1 MSLGDVVRP
10 GIRSLIRCQVR
21 ADRNRRTTISANDFR
36 LRLYRAREP
45 LAGCWYFF
53 LVTPCR
59 IRTRR
64 NSKKSIP
71 YRCARPT
78 CRISISVDAP
88 CYYPIVF
95 VSRQK
100 APPRVPETGGGNGP
114 ATGKGPV
121 ERRMGKGRGGGVWKI
136 KEFCEFDDG
145 NDFRQVTAAGLGAY
159 TWRSLFGVGGGEGG
173 GRGRSRKR
181 RLILMEPA
189 DARCCVTPGGIR
201 SILLA
206 ALWLMNG
213 WSRTHVYKTRIQ
225 APSLPHA
232 KPYPFMASRSYIERG
247 AVGRVFFFLFTPFYF
262 SFIFRLQRAIDLLCR
277 LSCTHGSATV
287 LSKRSD
293 KYVR

>member
-1 MSLGDVVRP
+1 MRATDVSDFDFR
-10 GIRSLIRCQVR
+10 
-21 ADRNRRTTISANDFR
+21 RRTVLLSYRFR
-36 LRLYRAREP
+36 LSTKGAAACPGDGRRK
-45 LAGCWYFF
+45 
-53 LVTPCR
+53 
-59 IRTRR
+59 RTG
-64 NSKKSIP
+64 
-71 YRCARPT
+71 
-78 CRISISVDAP
+78 D
-88 CYYPIVF
+88 
-95 VSRQK
+95 
-100 APPRVPETGGGNGP
+100 
-114 ATGKGPV
+114 GKGAGGTAD
-121 ERRMGKGRGGGVWKI
+121 GKGAGGGGVWKI
-136 KEFCEFDDG
+136 KEFCEFDGG